1 MKHRRSSRRVRPIHD
16 PENKTHSG
24 RSFQLLRMSHSIL
37 REASDRRVE
46 MPRQVKRSRRAM
58 VNQPYSKTSRH
69 CVASY

>member
-16 PENKTHSG
+16 LENKMHSG
-24 RSFQLLRMSHSIL
+24 RSFQSLRMSRSIL

-58 VNQPYSKTSRH
+58 VNQPSNKTSRR
-69 CVASY
+69 CVESY